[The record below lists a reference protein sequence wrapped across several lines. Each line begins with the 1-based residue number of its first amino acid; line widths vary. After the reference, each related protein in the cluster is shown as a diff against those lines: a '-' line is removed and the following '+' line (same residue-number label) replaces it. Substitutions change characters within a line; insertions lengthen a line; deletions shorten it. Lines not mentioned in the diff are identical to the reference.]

1 MTYLAG
7 FEALPLAEYPQTLHL
22 RMSSTVFPSSVLFL
36 TDSSIEP
43 HTGHHLPAGFPLS
56 AYFIS
61 SLKSCLEIPILRILS
76 GPMR

>member
-7 FEALPLAEYPQTLHL
+7 LTHPPLAVYPQTLHL
-22 RMSSTVFPSSVLFL
+22 RISSTVSPSRVLFL
-36 TDSSIEP
+36 TDRRMDP
-43 HTGHHLPAGFPLS
+43 HTGHHLPAFLPVS
-56 AYFIS
+56 AYLMS